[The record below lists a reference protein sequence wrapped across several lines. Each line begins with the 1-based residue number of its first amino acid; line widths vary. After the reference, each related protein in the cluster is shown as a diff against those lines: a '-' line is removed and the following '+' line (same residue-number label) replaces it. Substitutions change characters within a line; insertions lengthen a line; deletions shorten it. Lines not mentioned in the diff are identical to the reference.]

1 MNYKKLLLHFIIF
14 LLAFGTSLIPTYY
27 YGKIKHDRYYDG
39 TILKVQLNQIKL
51 MKETLN
57 HLKNKDVLKRDIN
70 INDIKIAFS
79 PMSFYTIIKVK
90 NNKNAKEC
98 IVFMHDYY
106 DVREEVTETVNINDL
121 TVTFGTYMGTPWNTQ
136 FLGWL
141 EMILPLKVQSLYKT
155 DKQPIEEECKKT
167 LNKRKISK
175 LSWWNNPIKSF
186 EKYDF
191 VTVAFLFFLAFSYI
205 ILYLILAIKTQNR
218 YFKDVKN
225 TLEKL
230 KRENME

>member
-1 MNYKKLLLHFIIF
+1 MNYKKLLLNLIIF

-27 YGKIKHDRYYDG
+27 YGKVKHDRYYNE

-57 HLKNKDVLKRDIN
+57 HFKNKDFLKRDIN
-70 INDIKIAFS
+70 INDIKTAFS
-79 PMSFYTIIKVK
+79 PMSFYAIIKVK
-90 NNKNAKEC
+90 NNKNNKEC

-121 TVTFGTYMGTPWNTQ
+121 TITFGTYMGTPWNTQ

-155 DKQPIEEECKKT
+155 DKQPIEKECKKT

-175 LSWWNNPIKSF
+175 LSWWNNPTKSF

-191 VTVAFLFFLAFSYI
+191 ITVAFLFFLAFSCI
-205 ILYLILAIKTQNR
+205 VWKLILELKTQNR
-218 YFKDVKN
+218 YFKDILN
-225 TLEKL
+225 TVEKL
-230 KRENME
+230 KRETVE